1 MQTNAHIHVNY
12 IHLLNASRIG
22 CHISDVCINHVFYA
36 DDLCLM
42 APCVIALQDLLTFGY
57 RYSVLVN
64 LNFSVTESFCVG
76 FTPKHHK
83 LSLPM
88 DHCLFI
94 FFFTRKILLENQQNS
109 SHKKERYI
117 HIYTDIKTYN
127 KPTNNRLSLT
137 IYIK

>member
-1 MQTNAHIHVNY
+1 MQTNVHILVNY

-76 FTPKHHK
+76 FTSKHHK

-88 DHCLFI
+88 GHCLFI
-94 FFFTRKILLENQQNS
+94 FFYREDFIGKSAKLHTQKEKI
-109 SHKKERYI
+109 HTYI
-117 HIYTDIKTYN
+117 HRNENI
-127 KPTNNRLSLT
+127 
-137 IYIK
+137 

>member
-1 MQTNAHIHVNY
+1 M
-12 IHLLNASRIG
+12 LNASRIG

-94 FFFTRKILLENQQNS
+94 IFFYKEDFIGKSAKLLTQKGKI
-109 SHKKERYI
+109 HTYI
-117 HIYTDIKTYN
+117 HRYKNI
-127 KPTNNRLSLT
+127 
-137 IYIK
+137 